1 MQFHLVRVPVK
12 LIFLAKP
19 KFVLAVGCYA
29 YRPDTASVAGT
40 LEGYESILRYV
51 LHHAGGIFI
60 LKRPGNRLV
69 RHTESLGIIHYP
81 AFIGRNHDVP
91 GTYDAIHKERQGLAF
106 PTLTG
111 GNIVR
116 VSNIIRTISPFRLPL
131 GIHGIDKTPGNRGMR
146 FQFGSV
152 QSVFRKTAGIDFQ
165 HRRVDIDFER
175 LAERIH
181 RLVVKTGKARH
192 IDADIHPL
200 VGLICPFQRGDFF
213 RYVCRYGT
221 GCYRAGSE
229 PERGVVGQLE
239 SRTAV

>member
-1 MQFHLVRVPVK
+1 MWKRPVPLHIPVRKISFAGRRFKYDVRTGKQAGQARVCRMINHASVTCVMQFHLVRVPVK

-152 QSVFRKTAGIDFQ
+152 QSVFR
-165 HRRVDIDFER
+165 RRPASIFSIG
-175 LAERIH
+175 ASI
-181 RLVVKTGKARH
+181 
-192 IDADIHPL
+192 
-200 VGLICPFQRGDFF
+200 
-213 RYVCRYGT
+213 
-221 GCYRAGSE
+221 
-229 PERGVVGQLE
+229 
-239 SRTAV
+239 

>member
-1 MQFHLVRVPVK
+1 MLLKRRRMWKRPVPLHIPVRKISFAGRRFKYDVRTGKQAGQARVCRMINHASVTCVMQFHLVRVPVK

-116 VSNIIRTISPFRLPL
+116 VSNIIRTISPFRL
-131 GIHGIDKTPGNRGMR
+131 
-146 FQFGSV
+146 
-152 QSVFRKTAGIDFQ
+152 
-165 HRRVDIDFER
+165 
-175 LAERIH
+175 
-181 RLVVKTGKARH
+181 
-192 IDADIHPL
+192 
-200 VGLICPFQRGDFF
+200 
-213 RYVCRYGT
+213 
-221 GCYRAGSE
+221 
-229 PERGVVGQLE
+229 
-239 SRTAV
+239 

>member
-1 MQFHLVRVPVK
+1 MFAPR
-12 LIFLAKP
+12 
-19 KFVLAVGCYA
+19 
-29 YRPDTASVAGT
+29 R
-40 LEGYESILRYV
+40 RY
-51 LHHAGGIFI
+51 FI

-200 VGLICPFQRGDFF
+200 VGLICPFQRGDFSGMSAGMAPDATVRSGSSASPCQSLLPYF
-213 RYVCRYGT
+213 T
-221 GCYRAGSE
+221 RA
-229 PERGVVGQLE
+229 PNRNGV
-239 SRTAV
+239 

>member
-1 MQFHLVRVPVK
+1 M
-12 LIFLAKP
+12 
-19 KFVLAVGCYA
+19 
-29 YRPDTASVAGT
+29 
-40 LEGYESILRYV
+40 
-51 LHHAGGIFI
+51 
-60 LKRPGNRLV
+60 KRPGNRLV

-152 QSVFRKTAGIDFQ
+152 QSVFRKTAGTIFS
-165 HRRVDIDFER
+165 IG
-175 LAERIH
+175 ASI
-181 RLVVKTGKARH
+181 
-192 IDADIHPL
+192 
-200 VGLICPFQRGDFF
+200 
-213 RYVCRYGT
+213 
-221 GCYRAGSE
+221 
-229 PERGVVGQLE
+229 
-239 SRTAV
+239 